1 MQDLHTLKICIKTE
15 KFLDTDTSF
24 NIQPYLEKPV
34 PYMPVH
40 EASRKKLLNSCTEEE
55 AKKIAEKVL
64 SLCDKQD
71 CFCTR
76 QAARAEPA
84 MFKSA
89 D

>member
-40 EASRKKLLNSCTEEE
+40 EASRKKTLPKALRTQALIALTSDFGLVGLVQYAWK
-55 AKKIAEKVL
+55 AKFDLVW
-64 SLCDKQD
+64 
-71 CFCTR
+71 
-76 QAARAEPA
+76 
-84 MFKSA
+84 
-89 D
+89 